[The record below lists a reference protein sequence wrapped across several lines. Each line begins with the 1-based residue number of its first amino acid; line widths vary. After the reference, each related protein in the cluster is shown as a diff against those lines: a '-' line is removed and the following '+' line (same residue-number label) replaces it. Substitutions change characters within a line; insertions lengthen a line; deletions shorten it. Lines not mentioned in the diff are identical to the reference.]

1 MLKALGRVCA
11 HHPVRV
17 ILVWLVVTAGSFAL
31 AFGAFGEGLFDR
43 LATEQP
49 EVPGSESAAAN
60 ARINAADDSPTSVR
74 LALTGLD
81 LTDQAQMVDVG
92 TAMVAVRDDLTAI
105 DGVATVRDPFAF
117 PAGPADPAAAP
128 LLSTDADGFL
138 VLVELEDGL
147 TEGDETTARVAV
159 EQRLGDVATD
169 LDVTGVRGHVSS
181 DALLAASIIDQVETD
196 LTKGEAITLPLSLLV
211 MVLVFG
217 GFLSASMPI
226 IGAIASIG
234 SGMAMMYGASYLMNL
249 DSYVVNVLTVIGLAL
264 SIDYGL
270 LVVSRFREELK
281 REVANTRPRAGKGR
295 TDPAVLRASVETL
308 HTAGRTVL
316 FSAITIALSIS
327 GLLFINSSLLKAI
340 ASAGVAIVL
349 LAVLSAITLVPASLA
364 LIGRRLLRPT
374 VFRKLPLIGAH
385 ASALGDVS
393 PDDGVFSRLA
403 RGVHRHPWLV
413 LLPVLAL
420 LLFLASPLLSINLR
434 SNTLEY
440 VPDGTEQQAYMN
452 VVDEKFPALQYPDIY
467 IVADASA
474 ADATAW
480 AAEIATMDHVER
492 VNPVTELGE
501 YQLISMRLDIDSSA
515 PAAIDVVREL
525 RDLEPGFE
533 NWVGGAGADLID
545 FTGALADGLPLAAGL
560 VVISVFSLLFLMTG
574 SVIVPLKALIIN
586 LLSLA
591 ASLGITVYVF
601 QEGHLTGVLDFT
613 PPGGMEV
620 IVVALGFAFGFG
632 LAMDYE
638 VFLLSRI
645 KEFWDKIGDND
656 YAVEHGLQKSGR
668 IITSAALVM
677 LLVFVGF
684 VSGKLIVV
692 KEIGFALAMTVL
704 VDATL
709 VRMLLVPSTM
719 TILGTMNWWAPKWL
733 KPIYYRFGITH

>member
-92 TAMVAVRDDLTAI
+92 TVMVAVRDDLTAI

-159 EQRLGDVATD
+159 EQRLGEVATD

-645 KEFWDKIGDND
+645 KEFWDKTGDND

-677 LLVFVGF
+677 LLVFAGF